1 MGRDDTYALAML
13 DRLRG
18 IGSLVRLAL
27 VTRSPLRFLL
37 RQATRRREAAGYR
50 LRRSGIELYVRHGTP
65 DVAAL
70 EQVFRQGH
78 YELPHDARRVLD
90 GRRSLTVVDLGANIG
105 AFGAWVLGEYPAA
118 EVNAFEPEPGNAAVH
133 RLATERYRGPGAWSL
148 VEACAGTVDGEV
160 RFRAGMFTNSRL
172 AEGEEEGVVVPARD
186 VFRWID
192 RADLVK
198 IDIEG
203 AEWDLLGDSRFRSI
217 EARCVALEYHPERC
231 MGEDP
236 RTEAALALESAGFS
250 WRDAEFSSTEGHG
263 MIWAWKNA

>member
-1 MGRDDTYALAML
+1 MGRDDTYALLVL

-18 IGSLVRLAL
+18 IGSLLRLSL
-27 VTRSPLRFLL
+27 VTRSPLRFLVK
-37 RQATRRREAAGYR
+37 QAVRHRPAARYR
-50 LRRSGIELYVRHGTP
+50 LRQSGIELYVRHGTP

-78 YELPHDARRVLD
+78 YEMPDEAKRALQ
-90 GRRSLTVVDLGANIG
+90 GRGSLTVVDLGANIG
-105 AFGAWVLGEYPAA
+105 AFGAWLLSVHPDANVVAL
-118 EVNAFEPEPGNAAVH
+118 EPEPGNAAVH
-133 RLATERYRGPGAWSL
+133 RLTTERYRGHGNWSL
-148 VEACAGTVDGEV
+148 VEACAGTEDGEV

-172 AEGEEEGVVVPARD
+172 AEAEEEGVLVEARD

-203 AEWDLLGDSRFRSI
+203 AEWELLGDPRFRSI
-217 EARCVALEYHPERC
+217 GACVALEYHPERC
-231 MGEDP
+231 LGDNP
-236 RTEAALALESAGFS
+236 RSEAIRALESAGFS
-250 WRDAEFSSTEGHG
+250 WRDAQFSSTEDHG